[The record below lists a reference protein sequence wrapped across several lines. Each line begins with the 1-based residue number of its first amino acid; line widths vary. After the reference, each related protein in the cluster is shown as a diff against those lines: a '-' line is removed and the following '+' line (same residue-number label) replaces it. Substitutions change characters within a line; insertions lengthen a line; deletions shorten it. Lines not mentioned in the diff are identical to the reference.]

1 MPVDSPRRHRRSIR
15 LKGYDYRQPGAYFV
29 TICTYRWQSLLGKVI
44 DGEMVLNSV
53 GRIVEKEWLK
63 AAVVRSNVTLDE
75 FVIMPN
81 HLHGIIVMGDSNV
94 GATCQV
100 DPTRAHSVICASD
113 TKRAKGPKAGSLG
126 AIIGQFKRTATL
138 RINRLRGTRRKPVWQ
153 RNYYEHVI
161 RSDES
166 LNRIRAYIHY
176 NPARWDLDKYNPHA
190 DK

>member
-1 MPVDSPRRHRRSIR
+1 MDSPRRHRRSIR

-29 TICTYRWQSLLGKVI
+29 TICTHRWQSLFGEVI
-44 DGEMVLNSV
+44 DGEMVLNPV

-100 DPTRAHSVICASD
+100 APTRAHSVIRASD

-126 AIIGQFKRTATL
+126 AIIGQFKRTATM

-190 DK
+190 DE